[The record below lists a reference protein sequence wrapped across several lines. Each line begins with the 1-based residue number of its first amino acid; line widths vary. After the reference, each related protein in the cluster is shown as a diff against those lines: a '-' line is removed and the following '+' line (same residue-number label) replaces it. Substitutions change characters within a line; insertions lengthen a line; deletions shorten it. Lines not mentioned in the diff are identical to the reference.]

1 MDGADQTTNKQNLHA
16 LPLQRRRPAILT
28 RPDTPPKC
36 LCMAI
41 RDILILPDKRL
52 REVSKP
58 VTQIT
63 DEVRTLVADMYE
75 TMYDAPGIGLA
86 AIQIGVPLR
95 VVTTDCSPREEDREP
110 LTLINPEIV
119 DLSGDEVPYD
129 EGCLSIP
136 DYYEEVVRP
145 ANARVRYMDLDGK
158 THEIDTDGL
167 LSTCI
172 QHEVDHLEG
181 KLFIDYLSTLKRS
194 RVMAKFK
201 KQARLREKA
210 LAG

>member
-1 MDGADQTTNKQNLHA
+1 
-16 LPLQRRRPAILT
+16 
-28 RPDTPPKC
+28 
-36 LCMAI
+36 MAI
-41 RDILILPDKRL
+41 RDILVIPDKRL

-63 DEVRTLVADMYE
+63 DEVRALVEDMYE

-95 VVTTDCSPREEDREP
+95 VVTTDCSPRDDEAQP
-110 LTLINPEIV
+110 LTLINPEILE
-119 DLSGDEVPYD
+119 LSGEDVPYE

-145 ANARVRYMDLDGK
+145 QNARVRYMDIEGK
-158 THEIDTDGL
+158 THEIEATGL

-172 QHEVDHLEG
+172 QHEVDHLDG
-181 KLFIDYLSTLKRS
+181 KLFIDYLSSLKRS
-194 RVMAKFK
+194 RVMSKFK
-201 KQARLREKA
+201 KAARLREKTA
-210 LAG
+210 ATVD

>member
-1 MDGADQTTNKQNLHA
+1 
-16 LPLQRRRPAILT
+16 
-28 RPDTPPKC
+28 
-36 LCMAI
+36 MAI
-41 RDILILPDKRL
+41 RDILVIPDKRL

-63 DEVRTLVADMYE
+63 DEVRTLVEDMYE

-95 VVTTDCSPREEDREP
+95 VVTTDCSARDDEAEP
-110 LTLINPEIV
+110 LTLINPEILE
-119 DLSGDEVPYD
+119 LSGEDVPYE

-145 ANARVRYMDLDGK
+145 QNARVRYMDIEGK
-158 THEIDTDGL
+158 THEIDATGL

-172 QHEVDHLEG
+172 QHEVDHLDG
-181 KLFIDYLSTLKRS
+181 KLFIDYLSSLKRS
-194 RVMAKFK
+194 RVMSKFK
-201 KQARLREKA
+201 KAARLREKTA
-210 LAG
+210 ATVD

>member
-1 MDGADQTTNKQNLHA
+1 
-16 LPLQRRRPAILT
+16 
-28 RPDTPPKC
+28 
-36 LCMAI
+36 MAI
-41 RDILILPDKRL
+41 QDILIIPDKRL
-52 REVSKP
+52 RDVSKP

-95 VVTTDCSPREEDREP
+95 VVTTDCSPREEHREP

-119 DLSGDEVPYD
+119 ELSGEDVPYD

-136 DYYEEVVRP
+136 DFYDEVVRP
-145 ANARVRYMDLDGK
+145 ANAVVRYMDIEGK
-158 THEIDTDGL
+158 IHEIAVDGL

-194 RVMAKFK
+194 RVVTKFK
-201 KQARLREKA
+201 KQARLREKES
-210 LAG
+210 AG

>member
-1 MDGADQTTNKQNLHA
+1 M
-16 LPLQRRRPAILT
+16 PLREILV
-28 RPDTPPKC
+28 
-36 LCMAI
+36 I
-41 RDILILPDKRL
+41 PDKRL

-58 VTQIT
+58 VTEIS

-86 AIQIGVPLR
+86 AIQVGVPLR
-95 VVTTDCSPREEDREP
+95 VVVTDCSPREDEAEP
-110 LTLINPEIV
+110 LTLINPEILE
-119 DLSGDEVPYD
+119 LSGEDVPYE

-136 DYYEEVVRP
+136 EFYDEVIRP
-145 ANARVRYMDLDGK
+145 ANARVRYMDIEGE
-158 THEIDTDGL
+158 THEIDVTGL

-172 QHEVDHLEG
+172 QHEVDHLDG

-210 LAG
+210 AASA

>member
-1 MDGADQTTNKQNLHA
+1 
-16 LPLQRRRPAILT
+16 
-28 RPDTPPKC
+28 
-36 LCMAI
+36 MAI
-41 RDILILPDKRL
+41 RDILVIPDKRL

-63 DEVRTLVADMYE
+63 DEVRALVEDMYE

-95 VVTTDCSPREEDREP
+95 VVTTDCSPRDDEAQP
-110 LTLINPEIV
+110 LTLINPEILE
-119 DLSGDEVPYD
+119 LSGEDVPYE

-145 ANARVRYMDLDGK
+145 QNARVRYMDIEGK
-158 THEIDTDGL
+158 THEIDATGL

-172 QHEVDHLEG
+172 QHEVDHLDG
-181 KLFIDYLSTLKRS
+181 KLFIDYLSSLKRS
-194 RVMAKFK
+194 RVMSKFK
-201 KQARLREKA
+201 KAARLREKTA
-210 LAG
+210 ATVD

>member
-1 MDGADQTTNKQNLHA
+1 
-16 LPLQRRRPAILT
+16 
-28 RPDTPPKC
+28 
-36 LCMAI
+36 MAI
-41 RDILILPDKRL
+41 RDILVIPDKRL

-63 DEVRTLVADMYE
+63 DEVRTLVEDMYE

-95 VVTTDCSPREEDREP
+95 VVTTDCSPRDDEAQP
-110 LTLINPEIV
+110 LTLINPEILG
-119 DLSGDEVPYD
+119 LSGEDLPYE

-145 ANARVRYMDLDGK
+145 QNARVRYMDIEGK
-158 THEIDTDGL
+158 THEIDATGL

-172 QHEVDHLEG
+172 QHEVDHLDG
-181 KLFIDYLSTLKRS
+181 KLFIDYLSSLKRS
-194 RVMAKFK
+194 RVMSKFK
-201 KQARLREKA
+201 KAARLREKA
-210 LAG
+210 AATAD

>member
-1 MDGADQTTNKQNLHA
+1 
-16 LPLQRRRPAILT
+16 
-28 RPDTPPKC
+28 
-36 LCMAI
+36 MAI
-41 RDILILPDKRL
+41 RGILVIPDKRL

-63 DEVRTLVADMYE
+63 DEVRTLVEDMYE

-95 VVTTDCSPREEDREP
+95 VVTTDCSPRDDEAQP
-110 LTLINPEIV
+110 LTLINPEILE
-119 DLSGDEVPYD
+119 LSGEDVPYE

-145 ANARVRYMDLDGK
+145 QNARVRYMDIEGK
-158 THEIDTDGL
+158 THEIDATGL

-172 QHEVDHLEG
+172 QHEVDHLDG
-181 KLFIDYLSTLKRS
+181 KLFIDYLSSLKRS
-194 RVMAKFK
+194 RVMSKFK
-201 KQARLREKA
+201 KAARLREKSA
-210 LAG
+210 ATVD

>member
-1 MDGADQTTNKQNLHA
+1 
-16 LPLQRRRPAILT
+16 
-28 RPDTPPKC
+28 
-36 LCMAI
+36 MAI
-41 RDILILPDKRL
+41 QEILIIPDKRL

-86 AIQIGVPLR
+86 AIQIGEPLR
-95 VVTTDCSPREEDREP
+95 VVTTDCSSREDHREP
-110 LTLINPEIV
+110 LTLINPEILE
-119 DLSGDEVPYD
+119 LSGEEVPYD

-145 ANARVRYMDLDGK
+145 ANARVRYMDIEGQ
-158 THEIDTDGL
+158 THEIDVDGL

-172 QHEVDHLEG
+172 QHEVDHLDG
-181 KLFIDYLSTLKRS
+181 KLFIDYLSTFKRS
-194 RVMAKFK
+194 RVMTKFK
-201 KQARLREKA
+201 KAARLREKEA
-210 LAG
+210 AAS

>member
-1 MDGADQTTNKQNLHA
+1 
-16 LPLQRRRPAILT
+16 
-28 RPDTPPKC
+28 
-36 LCMAI
+36 MAI
-41 RDILILPDKRL
+41 RDILVIPDKRL

-63 DEVRTLVADMYE
+63 DEVRTLVEDMYE

-95 VVTTDCSPREEDREP
+95 VVTTDCSPRDDEAQP
-110 LTLINPEIV
+110 LTLINPEILE
-119 DLSGDEVPYD
+119 LSGEDVPYE

-145 ANARVRYMDLDGK
+145 QNARVRYMDIEGK
-158 THEIDTDGL
+158 THEIDATGL

-172 QHEVDHLEG
+172 QHEVDHLDG
-181 KLFIDYLSTLKRS
+181 KLFIDYLSSLKRS
-194 RVMAKFK
+194 RVMSKFK
-201 KQARLREKA
+201 KAARLREKA
-210 LAG
+210 AATVD